1 MDAST
6 EAADFVV
13 RESLT
18 LMIDSVKLLLKGTG
32 KGAVRSLVLLAAVM
46 KSQHRTKGAVRLAS
60 LLRSGAPLEVLTLP
74 EDQLGQWHN
83 HAKEYGILY
92 TVIRSHDRD
101 GQVDLVIR
109 KEDAARV
116 ARIMERFHLEATPQA
131 SITAEVQ
138 PDLQEGDLAQ
148 ETFPRDAIDDL
159 IDSILSPDTPETAQE
174 KATQPVMTDE
184 EVEGLFGSADPTEGK
199 STDAPQETPS
209 PALSPKAP
217 SETPSRPLES
227 EAQGKL
233 HEEPERWTFA
243 RVNREWPLSHP
254 KEEFNEEQRM
264 EIHKGFEKG
273 LSPVQIEQYAKPEN
287 DPMTMAVIREA
298 TRPSVAEA
306 MSRVRAQRMEEKKTV
321 KVPVH
326 TPAGPEV

>member
-1 MDAST
+1 MDTST

-32 KGAVRSLVLLAAVM
+32 KGAVRSLALLAAVM

-131 SITAEVQ
+131 SIPAEGQ
-138 PDLQEGDLAQ
+138 PDLAQ
-148 ETFPRDAIDDL
+148 GQASELEPPKDEIDRL
-159 IDSILSPDTPETAQE
+159 IDNILTPEEPVPTQ
-174 KATQPVMTDE
+174 QPVMTDE
-184 EVEGLFGSADPTEGK
+184 EVEGLFGSAEPTEEK
-199 STDAPQETPS
+199 STDAPQETPF

-217 SETPSRPLES
+217 SETPSGPLEN
-227 EAQGKL
+227 EAQGKVR
-233 HEEPERWTFA
+233 EEPERWTFA

-273 LSPVQIEQYAKPEN
+273 LSPAQIEQYARPEN

-306 MSRVRAQRMEEKKTV
+306 MSRVRAQRMEEKETV

-326 TPAGPEV
+326 TPA

>member
-1 MDAST
+1 MDASN

-32 KGAVRSLVLLAAVM
+32 KGAVRSLALLAAVM

-74 EDQLGQWHN
+74 EDQLGQWHS

-92 TVIRSHDRD
+92 TVIRSKDRD

-138 PDLQEGDLAQ
+138 PDLTQGQASGLEPPKD
-148 ETFPRDAIDDL
+148 EIDQL
-159 IDSILSPDTPETAQE
+159 IDNILTPEEPVPTQ
-174 KATQPVMTDE
+174 QPVMTDE
-184 EVEGLFGSADPTEGK
+184 EVEGLFGSAEPTEEK

-273 LSPVQIEQYAKPEN
+273 LSPAQIEQYAKPKN
-287 DPMTMAVIREA
+287 DPMTMAVMREA

-326 TPAGPEV
+326 TPAEPEV

>member
-18 LMIDSVKLLLKGTG
+18 LMIDSVKLLLKGSG
-32 KGAVRSLVLLAAVM
+32 KGAVRSLALLAAVM

-138 PDLQEGDLAQ
+138 PDLAQ
-148 ETFPRDAIDDL
+148 GQASELEPPKDEIDRL
-159 IDSILSPDTPETAQE
+159 IDNILTPEEPVPTQ
-174 KATQPVMTDE
+174 QPVMTDE
-184 EVEGLFGSADPTEGK
+184 EVEGLFGSAELTAEK
-199 STDAPQETPS
+199 ATDAPQETPS
-209 PALSPKAP
+209 PALSPEAP

-273 LSPVQIEQYAKPEN
+273 LSPAQIEQYAKPEN
-287 DPMTMAVIREA
+287 DPMTMAVMREA

-306 MSRVRAQRMEEKKTV
+306 MSRVRAQRIEEKKSI
-321 KVPVH
+321 KAPVH

>member
-1 MDAST
+1 MDTST

-32 KGAVRSLVLLAAVM
+32 KGAVRSLALLAAVM

-138 PDLQEGDLAQ
+138 PDLAQ
-148 ETFPRDAIDDL
+148 GQASELEPPKDEIDRL
-159 IDSILSPDTPETAQE
+159 IDNILTPEEPVPTQ
-174 KATQPVMTDE
+174 QPVMTDE
-184 EVEGLFGSADPTEGK
+184 EVEGLFGSAEPTEEK
-199 STDAPQETPS
+199 STDAPQETPF

-217 SETPSRPLES
+217 SETPSGPLEN
-227 EAQGKL
+227 EAQGKVR
-233 HEEPERWTFA
+233 EEPERWTFA

-254 KEEFNEEQRM
+254 KEDFNEEQRM

-273 LSPVQIEQYAKPEN
+273 LSPAQIEQYAKPEN

-306 MSRVRAQRMEEKKTV
+306 MSRVRAQRMEEKETV

-326 TPAGPEV
+326 TPAEPEV

>member
-18 LMIDSVKLLLKGTG
+18 LMIDSVKLLLKGSG
-32 KGAVRSLVLLAAVM
+32 KGAVRSLALLAAVM

-138 PDLQEGDLAQ
+138 PDLAQ
-148 ETFPRDAIDDL
+148 GQASGLEPPKDEIDRL
-159 IDSILSPDTPETAQE
+159 IDNILTPEEPVLTQ
-174 KATQPVMTDE
+174 QPVMTDE
-184 EVEGLFGSADPTEGK
+184 EVEGLFGSAELTAEK
-199 STDAPQETPS
+199 ATDAPQETPS
-209 PALSPKAP
+209 PALSPEAP

-273 LSPVQIEQYAKPEN
+273 LSPAQIEQYAKPEN
-287 DPMTMAVIREA
+287 DPMTMAVMREA

-306 MSRVRAQRMEEKKTV
+306 MSRVRAQRIEEKKSI
-321 KVPVH
+321 KAPVH

>member
-32 KGAVRSLVLLAAVM
+32 KGAVRSLALLAAVM

-138 PDLQEGDLAQ
+138 PDLAQ
-148 ETFPRDAIDDL
+148 GQASELEPPKDEIDRL
-159 IDSILSPDTPETAQE
+159 IDNILTPEEPVLTQ
-174 KATQPVMTDE
+174 QPVMTDE
-184 EVEGLFGSADPTEGK
+184 EVEGLFGSAEPTEEK

-227 EAQGKL
+227 EAQGKIR
-233 HEEPERWTFA
+233 EEPERWTFA

-273 LSPVQIEQYAKPEN
+273 LSPAQIEQYAKPEN
-287 DPMTMAVIREA
+287 DPMTMAVMREA
-298 TRPSVAEA
+298 TRPSIAEA
-306 MSRVRAQRMEEKKTV
+306 MSRVRVQRMEEKKSI
-321 KVPVH
+321 KAPVH

>member
-32 KGAVRSLVLLAAVM
+32 KGAVRSLALLAAVM

-131 SITAEVQ
+131 SITTEVQ
-138 PDLQEGDLAQ
+138 PDLAQ
-148 ETFPRDAIDDL
+148 GQASELEPPKDEIDRL
-159 IDSILSPDTPETAQE
+159 IDNILTPEEPVLTQ
-174 KATQPVMTDE
+174 QPVMTDE
-184 EVEGLFGSADPTEGK
+184 EVEGLFGSAEPTEEK

-209 PALSPKAP
+209 PALSPEAP

-273 LSPVQIEQYAKPEN
+273 LSPAQIEQYAKPEN
-287 DPMTMAVIREA
+287 DPMTMAVMREA
-298 TRPSVAEA
+298 TRPSIAEA
-306 MSRVRAQRMEEKKTV
+306 MSRVRAQRMEEKKSI
-321 KVPVH
+321 KAPVH

>member
-32 KGAVRSLVLLAAVM
+32 KGAVRSLALLAAVM

-138 PDLQEGDLAQ
+138 PDLAQ
-148 ETFPRDAIDDL
+148 GQASELEPPKDEIDRL
-159 IDSILSPDTPETAQE
+159 IDNILTPEEPVPTQ
-174 KATQPVMTDE
+174 QPVMTDE
-184 EVEGLFGSADPTEGK
+184 EVEGLFGSAELTAEK
-199 STDAPQETPS
+199 ATDAPQETPS
-209 PALSPKAP
+209 PALSPEAP

-273 LSPVQIEQYAKPEN
+273 LSPAQIEQYAKPEN
-287 DPMTMAVIREA
+287 DPMTMAVMREA

-306 MSRVRAQRMEEKKTV
+306 MSRVRAQRMEEKKSI
-321 KVPVH
+321 KAPVH

>member
-18 LMIDSVKLLLKGTG
+18 LMIDSVKLLLKGSG
-32 KGAVRSLVLLAAVM
+32 KGAVRSLALLAAVM

-138 PDLQEGDLAQ
+138 PDLAQ
-148 ETFPRDAIDDL
+148 GQASELEPPKDEIDRL
-159 IDSILSPDTPETAQE
+159 IDNILTPEEPVPTQ
-174 KATQPVMTDE
+174 QPVMTDE
-184 EVEGLFGSADPTEGK
+184 EVEGLFGSAELTAEK
-199 STDAPQETPS
+199 ATDAPQETPS
-209 PALSPKAP
+209 PALSPEAP

-273 LSPVQIEQYAKPEN
+273 LSPAQIEQYAKPEN
-287 DPMTMAVIREA
+287 DPMTMAVMREA
-298 TRPSVAEA
+298 TRPSIAEA
-306 MSRVRAQRMEEKKTV
+306 MSRVRAQRMEEKKSI
-321 KVPVH
+321 KAPVH

>member
-18 LMIDSVKLLLKGTG
+18 LMIDSVKLLLKGSG
-32 KGAVRSLVLLAAVM
+32 KGAVRSLALLAAVM

-116 ARIMERFHLEATPQA
+116 VRIMERFHLEATPQA

-138 PDLQEGDLAQ
+138 PDLAQ
-148 ETFPRDAIDDL
+148 GQASGLEPPKDEIDQL
-159 IDSILSPDTPETAQE
+159 IDNILTPEEPVPTQ
-174 KATQPVMTDE
+174 QPVMTDE
-184 EVEGLFGSADPTEGK
+184 EVEGLFGSTELTAEK
-199 STDAPQETPS
+199 ATDAPQETPS

-227 EAQGKL
+227 EAQGKIR
-233 HEEPERWTFA
+233 EEPERWTFA

-273 LSPVQIEQYAKPEN
+273 LSPAQIEQYAKPEN
-287 DPMTMAVIREA
+287 DPMTMAVMREA

-306 MSRVRAQRMEEKKTV
+306 MSRVRAQRMEEKKSI
-321 KVPVH
+321 KAPVH

>member
-18 LMIDSVKLLLKGTG
+18 LMIDSVKLLLKGSG
-32 KGAVRSLVLLAAVM
+32 KGAVRSLALLAAVM

-138 PDLQEGDLAQ
+138 PDLAQ
-148 ETFPRDAIDDL
+148 GQASGLEPPKDEIDQL
-159 IDSILSPDTPETAQE
+159 IDNILTPEEPVPTQ
-174 KATQPVMTDE
+174 QPVMTDE
-184 EVEGLFGSADPTEGK
+184 EVEGLFGSAELTAEK
-199 STDAPQETPS
+199 ATDAPQETPS
-209 PALSPKAP
+209 PALSPEAP

-273 LSPVQIEQYAKPEN
+273 LSPAQIEQYAKPEN
-287 DPMTMAVIREA
+287 DPMTMAVMREA

-321 KVPVH
+321 KAPVH

>member
-18 LMIDSVKLLLKGTG
+18 LMIDSVKLLLKGSG
-32 KGAVRSLVLLAAVM
+32 KGAVRSLALLAAVM

-101 GQVDLVIR
+101 GQVDRVIR

-138 PDLQEGDLAQ
+138 PDLAQ
-148 ETFPRDAIDDL
+148 GQASELEPPKDEIDRLNDNML
-159 IDSILSPDTPETAQE
+159 TPEE
-174 KATQPVMTDE
+174 PYRR
-184 EVEGLFGSADPTEGK
+184 S
-199 STDAPQETPS
+199 
-209 PALSPKAP
+209 
-217 SETPSRPLES
+217 SR
-227 EAQGKL
+227 
-233 HEEPERWTFA
+233 
-243 RVNREWPLSHP
+243 
-254 KEEFNEEQRM
+254 
-264 EIHKGFEKG
+264 
-273 LSPVQIEQYAKPEN
+273 
-287 DPMTMAVIREA
+287 
-298 TRPSVAEA
+298 
-306 MSRVRAQRMEEKKTV
+306 
-321 KVPVH
+321 
-326 TPAGPEV
+326 

>member
-18 LMIDSVKLLLKGTG
+18 LMIDSVKLLLKGSG
-32 KGAVRSLVLLAAVM
+32 KGAVRSLALLAAVM

-74 EDQLGQWHN
+74 EDQLGQWHS

-92 TVIRSHDRD
+92 TVIRSKDRD

-138 PDLQEGDLAQ
+138 PDLAQ
-148 ETFPRDAIDDL
+148 GQASGLEPPKDEIDQL
-159 IDSILSPDTPETAQE
+159 IDNILTPEEPVPTQ
-174 KATQPVMTDE
+174 QPVMTDE
-184 EVEGLFGSADPTEGK
+184 EVEGLFGSAELTAEK
-199 STDAPQETPS
+199 ATDAPQETPS
-209 PALSPKAP
+209 PALSPEAP

-273 LSPVQIEQYAKPEN
+273 LSPAQIEQYAKPEN
-287 DPMTMAVIREA
+287 DPMTMAVMREA

-306 MSRVRAQRMEEKKTV
+306 MSRIRAQRMEEKKSI
-321 KVPVH
+321 KAPVH

>member
-18 LMIDSVKLLLKGTG
+18 LMIDSVKLLLKGSG
-32 KGAVRSLVLLAAVM
+32 KGAVRSLALLAAVM
-46 KSQHRTKGAVRLAS
+46 KSQHRTEGAVRLAS

-138 PDLQEGDLAQ
+138 PDLAQ
-148 ETFPRDAIDDL
+148 GQASELEPPKDEIDRL
-159 IDSILSPDTPETAQE
+159 IDNILTPEEPVPTQ
-174 KATQPVMTDE
+174 QPVMTDE
-184 EVEGLFGSADPTEGK
+184 EVEGLFGSAELTAEK
-199 STDAPQETPS
+199 ATDAPQETPS
-209 PALSPKAP
+209 PALSPEAP

-273 LSPVQIEQYAKPEN
+273 LSPAQIEQYAKPEN
-287 DPMTMAVIREA
+287 DPMTMAVMREA

-306 MSRVRAQRMEEKKTV
+306 MSRVRAQRIEENKSIKA
-321 KVPVH
+321 PVH

>member
-32 KGAVRSLVLLAAVM
+32 KGAVRSLALLAAVM

-138 PDLQEGDLAQ
+138 PDLAQ
-148 ETFPRDAIDDL
+148 GQASGLEPPKDEIDQL
-159 IDSILSPDTPETAQE
+159 IDNILTPEAPIPTQ
-174 KATQPVMTDE
+174 QPVMTDE
-184 EVEGLFGSADPTEGK
+184 EVEGLFGSAEPTEEK
-199 STDAPQETPS
+199 ATDAPQEPPS
-209 PALSPKAP
+209 PALSPEAP

-273 LSPVQIEQYAKPEN
+273 LSPAQIEQYAKPEN
-287 DPMTMAVIREA
+287 DPMTMAVMREA

-306 MSRVRAQRMEEKKTV
+306 MSRVRAQRMEEKKSI
-321 KVPVH
+321 KAPVH

>member
-18 LMIDSVKLLLKGTG
+18 LMIDSVKLLLKGSG
-32 KGAVRSLVLLAAVM
+32 KGAVRSLALLAAVM

-138 PDLQEGDLAQ
+138 PDLAQ
-148 ETFPRDAIDDL
+148 GQASELEPPKDEIDRL
-159 IDSILSPDTPETAQE
+159 IDNILTPEEPVLTQ
-174 KATQPVMTDE
+174 QPVMTDE
-184 EVEGLFGSADPTEGK
+184 EVEGLFGSAEPTEEK
-199 STDAPQETPS
+199 STDVPQETPS

-227 EAQGKL
+227 EAQGKIR
-233 HEEPERWTFA
+233 EEPERWTFA

-273 LSPVQIEQYAKPEN
+273 LSPAQIEQYAKPEN
-287 DPMTMAVIREA
+287 DPMTMAVMREA
-298 TRPSVAEA
+298 TRPSIAEA
-306 MSRVRAQRMEEKKTV
+306 MSRVRAQRMEEKKSI
-321 KVPVH
+321 KAPVH

>member
-32 KGAVRSLVLLAAVM
+32 KGAVRSLALLAAVM

-138 PDLQEGDLAQ
+138 PDLAQ
-148 ETFPRDAIDDL
+148 GQASGLEPPKDEIDQL
-159 IDSILSPDTPETAQE
+159 IDNILTPEAPIPTQ
-174 KATQPVMTDE
+174 QPVMTDE
-184 EVEGLFGSADPTEGK
+184 EVEGLFGSAEPTEEK
-199 STDAPQETPS
+199 STDVPQETPS

-227 EAQGKL
+227 EAQGKIR
-233 HEEPERWTFA
+233 EEPERWTFA

-273 LSPVQIEQYAKPEN
+273 LSPAQIEQYAKPEN
-287 DPMTMAVIREA
+287 DPMTMAVMREA
-298 TRPSVAEA
+298 TRPSIAEA
-306 MSRVRAQRMEEKKTV
+306 MSRVRAQRMEEKKSI
-321 KVPVH
+321 KAPVH

>member
-18 LMIDSVKLLLKGTG
+18 LMIDSVKLLLKGSG
-32 KGAVRSLVLLAAVM
+32 KGAVRSLALLAAVM

-131 SITAEVQ
+131 SIAAEVQ
-138 PDLQEGDLAQ
+138 PDLAQ
-148 ETFPRDAIDDL
+148 GQASELEPPKDEIDRL
-159 IDSILSPDTPETAQE
+159 IDNILTPEEPVLTQ
-174 KATQPVMTDE
+174 QPVMTDE
-184 EVEGLFGSADPTEGK
+184 EVEGLFGSAEPTEEK
-199 STDAPQETPS
+199 STDAPQETPF

-227 EAQGKL
+227 EAQGKV

-273 LSPVQIEQYAKPEN
+273 LSPAQIEQYARPEN

-306 MSRVRAQRMEEKKTV
+306 MSRVRAQRMEEKETV

-326 TPAGPEV
+326 TPAEPEV

>member
-32 KGAVRSLVLLAAVM
+32 KGAVRSLALLAAVM

-138 PDLQEGDLAQ
+138 PDLAQ
-148 ETFPRDAIDDL
+148 GQASGLEPPKDEIDQL
-159 IDSILSPDTPETAQE
+159 IDNILTPEAPIPTQ
-174 KATQPVMTDE
+174 QPVMTDE
-184 EVEGLFGSADPTEGK
+184 EVEGLFGSAEPTDEK
-199 STDAPQETPS
+199 STDVPQETPS

-227 EAQGKL
+227 EAQGKIR
-233 HEEPERWTFA
+233 EEPERWTFA

-273 LSPVQIEQYAKPEN
+273 LSPAQIEQYAKPEN
-287 DPMTMAVIREA
+287 DPMTMAVMREA
-298 TRPSVAEA
+298 TRPSIAEA
-306 MSRVRAQRMEEKKTV
+306 MSRVRAQRMEEKKSI
-321 KVPVH
+321 KAPVH

>member
-1 MDAST
+1 M
-6 EAADFVV
+6 
-13 RESLT
+13 
-18 LMIDSVKLLLKGTG
+18 
-32 KGAVRSLVLLAAVM
+32 
-46 KSQHRTKGAVRLAS
+46 
-60 LLRSGAPLEVLTLP
+60 
-74 EDQLGQWHN
+74 
-83 HAKEYGILY
+83 
-92 TVIRSHDRD
+92 
-101 GQVDLVIR
+101 DLVIR

-138 PDLQEGDLAQ
+138 PDLAQ
-148 ETFPRDAIDDL
+148 GQASGLEPPKDEIDQL
-159 IDSILSPDTPETAQE
+159 IDNILTPEAPIPTQ
-174 KATQPVMTDE
+174 QPVMTDE
-184 EVEGLFGSADPTEGK
+184 EVEGLFGSAEPTEEK

-273 LSPVQIEQYAKPEN
+273 LSPAQIEQYAKPEN
-287 DPMTMAVIREA
+287 DPMTMAVMREA

-306 MSRVRAQRMEEKKTV
+306 MSRVRAQRMEEKKSI
-321 KVPVH
+321 KAPVH

>member
-18 LMIDSVKLLLKGTG
+18 LMNDSVKLLLKGSG
-32 KGAVRSLVLLAAVM
+32 KGAVRSLALLAAVM

-131 SITAEVQ
+131 SIAAEVQ
-138 PDLQEGDLAQ
+138 PDLAQ
-148 ETFPRDAIDDL
+148 GQASELEPPKDEIDRL
-159 IDSILSPDTPETAQE
+159 IDNILTPEEPVLTQ
-174 KATQPVMTDE
+174 QPVMTDE
-184 EVEGLFGSADPTEGK
+184 EVEGLFGSAEPTEEK
-199 STDAPQETPS
+199 STDAPQETPF

-227 EAQGKL
+227 EAQGKV

-273 LSPVQIEQYAKPEN
+273 LSPAQIEQYAKPEN

-298 TRPSVAEA
+298 TRPSVVEA
-306 MSRVRAQRMEEKKTV
+306 MSRVRAQRMEEKETV

-326 TPAGPEV
+326 TPAEPEV

>member
-18 LMIDSVKLLLKGTG
+18 LMIDSVKLLLKGSG
-32 KGAVRSLVLLAAVM
+32 KGAVRSLALLAAVM

-138 PDLQEGDLAQ
+138 PDLAQ
-148 ETFPRDAIDDL
+148 GQASELEPPKDEIDRL
-159 IDSILSPDTPETAQE
+159 IDNILTPEEPVPTQ
-174 KATQPVMTDE
+174 QPVMTDE
-184 EVEGLFGSADPTEGK
+184 EVEGLFGSAELTAEK
-199 STDAPQETPS
+199 ATDAPQETPS
-209 PALSPKAP
+209 PALSPEAP

-273 LSPVQIEQYAKPEN
+273 LSPAQIEQYAKPEN
-287 DPMTMAVIREA
+287 DPMTMAVMREA

-306 MSRVRAQRMEEKKTV
+306 MSRVRAQRMEEKKSI
-321 KVPVH
+321 KAPVH

>member
-18 LMIDSVKLLLKGTG
+18 LMIDSVKLLLKGSG
-32 KGAVRSLVLLAAVM
+32 KGAVRSLALLAAVM

-138 PDLQEGDLAQ
+138 PDLAQ
-148 ETFPRDAIDDL
+148 GQASELEPPKDEIDRL
-159 IDSILSPDTPETAQE
+159 IDNILTPEEPVPTQ
-174 KATQPVMTDE
+174 QPVMTDE
-184 EVEGLFGSADPTEGK
+184 EVEGLFGSAELTAEK
-199 STDAPQETPS
+199 ATDAPQETPS
-209 PALSPKAP
+209 PALSPEAP

-273 LSPVQIEQYAKPEN
+273 LSPAQIEQYAKPEN
-287 DPMTMAVIREA
+287 DPMTMAVMREA

-306 MSRVRAQRMEEKKTV
+306 MSRVRAQRMEEKKSI
-321 KVPVH
+321 KEPVH

>member
-18 LMIDSVKLLLKGTG
+18 LMIDSVKLLLKGSG
-32 KGAVRSLVLLAAVM
+32 KGAVRSLALLAAVM

-138 PDLQEGDLAQ
+138 PDLAQ
-148 ETFPRDAIDDL
+148 GQASELEPPKDEIDRL
-159 IDSILSPDTPETAQE
+159 IDNILTPEEPVPTQ
-174 KATQPVMTDE
+174 QPVMTDE
-184 EVEGLFGSADPTEGK
+184 EVEGLFGSAELTAEK
-199 STDAPQETPS
+199 ATDAPQETPS

-227 EAQGKL
+227 EAQGKIR
-233 HEEPERWTFA
+233 EEPERWTFA

-273 LSPVQIEQYAKPEN
+273 LSPAQIEQYAKPEN
-287 DPMTMAVIREA
+287 APMTMAVMREA
-298 TRPSVAEA
+298 TRPSIAEA
-306 MSRVRAQRMEEKKTV
+306 MSRVRAQRMEEKKSI
-321 KVPVH
+321 KAPVH

>member
-18 LMIDSVKLLLKGTG
+18 LMIDSVKLLLKGSG
-32 KGAVRSLVLLAAVM
+32 KGAVRSLALLAAVM
-46 KSQHRTKGAVRLAS
+46 KSQHRTEGAVRLAS

-138 PDLQEGDLAQ
+138 PDLAQ
-148 ETFPRDAIDDL
+148 GQASELEPPKDEIDRL
-159 IDSILSPDTPETAQE
+159 IDNILTPEEPVPTQ
-174 KATQPVMTDE
+174 QPVMTDE
-184 EVEGLFGSADPTEGK
+184 EVEGLFGSAELTAEK
-199 STDAPQETPS
+199 ATDAPQETPS
-209 PALSPKAP
+209 PALSPEAP

-273 LSPVQIEQYAKPEN
+273 LSPAQIEQYAKPEN
-287 DPMTMAVIREA
+287 DPMTMAVMREA

-306 MSRVRAQRMEEKKTV
+306 MSRVRAQRIEEKKSI
-321 KVPVH
+321 KAPVH

>member
-32 KGAVRSLVLLAAVM
+32 KGAVRSLALLAAVM

-83 HAKEYGILY
+83 HAKEYGIRY

-138 PDLQEGDLAQ
+138 PDLAQ
-148 ETFPRDAIDDL
+148 GQASGLEPPKDEIDQL
-159 IDSILSPDTPETAQE
+159 IDNILTPEAPIP
-174 KATQPVMTDE
+174 TQQPAMTDE
-184 EVEGLFGSADPTEGK
+184 EVEGLFGSAELTAEK
-199 STDAPQETPS
+199 STDAPQESPS

-227 EAQGKL
+227 EAQGKVR
-233 HEEPERWTFA
+233 EEPERWTFA

-273 LSPVQIEQYAKPEN
+273 LSPAQIEQYAKPEN
-287 DPMTMAVIREA
+287 DPMTMAVMREA
-298 TRPSVAEA
+298 TRPSIAEA
-306 MSRVRAQRMEEKKTV
+306 MSRVRAQRMEEKKSI
-321 KVPVH
+321 KAPVH

>member
-18 LMIDSVKLLLKGTG
+18 LMIDSVKLLLKGSG
-32 KGAVRSLVLLAAVM
+32 KGAVRSLALLAAVM

-138 PDLQEGDLAQ
+138 PDLAQ
-148 ETFPRDAIDDL
+148 GQASGLEPPKDEIDQL
-159 IDSILSPDTPETAQE
+159 IDNILTPEEPVPTQ
-174 KATQPVMTDE
+174 QPVMTDE
-184 EVEGLFGSADPTEGK
+184 EVEGLFGSAELTAEK
-199 STDAPQETPS
+199 ATDAPQETPS
-209 PALSPKAP
+209 PALSPEAP

-227 EAQGKL
+227 EAQGKVR
-233 HEEPERWTFA
+233 EEPERWTFA

-273 LSPVQIEQYAKPEN
+273 LSPAQIEQYAKPEN
-287 DPMTMAVIREA
+287 DPMTMAVMREA
-298 TRPSVAEA
+298 TRPSIAEA
-306 MSRVRAQRMEEKKTV
+306 MSRVRAQRMEEKKSI
-321 KVPVH
+321 KAPVH

>member
-32 KGAVRSLVLLAAVM
+32 KGAVRSLALLAAVM

-101 GQVDLVIR
+101 SQVDLVIR

-138 PDLQEGDLAQ
+138 PDLAQ
-148 ETFPRDAIDDL
+148 GQASELEPPKDEIDRL
-159 IDSILSPDTPETAQE
+159 IDNILTPEEPVLTQ
-174 KATQPVMTDE
+174 QPVMTDE
-184 EVEGLFGSADPTEGK
+184 EVEGLFGSAELTAEK
-199 STDAPQETPS
+199 ATDAPQETPS
-209 PALSPKAP
+209 PALSPEAP

-273 LSPVQIEQYAKPEN
+273 LSPAQIEQYAKPEN
-287 DPMTMAVIREA
+287 DPMTMAVMREA

-306 MSRVRAQRMEEKKTV
+306 MSRVRAQRMEEKKSI
-321 KVPVH
+321 KAPVH

>member
-18 LMIDSVKLLLKGTG
+18 LMIDSVKLLLKGSG
-32 KGAVRSLVLLAAVM
+32 KGAVRSLALLAAVM

-131 SITAEVQ
+131 SIAAEVQ
-138 PDLQEGDLAQ
+138 PDLAQ
-148 ETFPRDAIDDL
+148 GQASELEPPKDEIDRL
-159 IDSILSPDTPETAQE
+159 IDNILTPEEPVLTQ
-174 KATQPVMTDE
+174 QPVMTDE
-184 EVEGLFGSADPTEGK
+184 EVEGLFGSAEPTEEK
-199 STDAPQETPS
+199 STDAPQETPF

-227 EAQGKL
+227 EAQGKV

-273 LSPVQIEQYAKPEN
+273 LSPAQIEQYAKPEN

-298 TRPSVAEA
+298 TRPSVVEA
-306 MSRVRAQRMEEKKTV
+306 MSRVRAQRMEEKETV

-326 TPAGPEV
+326 TPAEPEV

>member
-18 LMIDSVKLLLKGTG
+18 LMIDSVKLLLKGSG
-32 KGAVRSLVLLAAVM
+32 KGAVRSLALLAAVM

-138 PDLQEGDLAQ
+138 PDLAQ
-148 ETFPRDAIDDL
+148 GQASELEPPKDEIDRL
-159 IDSILSPDTPETAQE
+159 IDNILTPEEPVPTQ
-174 KATQPVMTDE
+174 QPVMTDE
-184 EVEGLFGSADPTEGK
+184 EVEGLFGSAELTAEK
-199 STDAPQETPS
+199 ATDAPQETPS
-209 PALSPKAP
+209 PALSPEAP

-233 HEEPERWTFA
+233 REEPERWTFA

-273 LSPVQIEQYAKPEN
+273 LSPAQIEQYAKPEN
-287 DPMTMAVIREA
+287 DPMTMAVMREA

-306 MSRVRAQRMEEKKTV
+306 MSRVRAQRMEEKKSI
-321 KVPVH
+321 KAPVH

>member
-32 KGAVRSLVLLAAVM
+32 KGAVRSLALLAAVM

-138 PDLQEGDLAQ
+138 PDLAQ
-148 ETFPRDAIDDL
+148 GQASELEPPKDEIDRL
-159 IDSILSPDTPETAQE
+159 IDNILTPEEPVLTQ
-174 KATQPVMTDE
+174 QPVMTDE
-184 EVEGLFGSADPTEGK
+184 EVEGLFGSAEPTEEK
-199 STDAPQETPS
+199 STNAPQETPS

-217 SETPSRPLES
+217 SVTPSRPLES

-233 HEEPERWTFA
+233 HEEPERWNFA

-273 LSPVQIEQYAKPEN
+273 LSPAQIEQYAKPEN
-287 DPMTMAVIREA
+287 DPMTMAVMREA

-306 MSRVRAQRMEEKKTV
+306 MSRVRAQRMEEKKSI
-321 KVPVH
+321 KAPVH

>member
-18 LMIDSVKLLLKGTG
+18 LMIESVKLLLKGSG
-32 KGAVRSLVLLAAVM
+32 KGAVRSLALLAAVM

-74 EDQLGQWHN
+74 EYQLGQWHN
-83 HAKEYGILY
+83 HAKEYGVLY

-138 PDLQEGDLAQ
+138 PDLAQ
-148 ETFPRDAIDDL
+148 GQASGLEPPKDEIDQL
-159 IDSILSPDTPETAQE
+159 IDNILTPEAPIPTQ
-174 KATQPVMTDE
+174 QPVMTDE
-184 EVEGLFGSADPTEGK
+184 EVEGLFGSAELTAEK
-199 STDAPQETPS
+199 ATDAPQETPS
-209 PALSPKAP
+209 PALSPEAP

-273 LSPVQIEQYAKPEN
+273 LSPAQIEQYAKPEN
-287 DPMTMAVIREA
+287 DPMTMAVMREA

-306 MSRVRAQRMEEKKTV
+306 MSRVRAQRMEEKKSI
-321 KVPVH
+321 KAPVH